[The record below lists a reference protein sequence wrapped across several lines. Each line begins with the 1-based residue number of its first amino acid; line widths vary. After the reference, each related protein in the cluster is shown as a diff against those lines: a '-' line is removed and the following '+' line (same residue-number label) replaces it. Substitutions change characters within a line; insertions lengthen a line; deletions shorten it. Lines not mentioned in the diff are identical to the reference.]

1 MTVVRIN
8 ELQVGM
14 EVAEPVKSNQG
25 VTLIPRSVV
34 LAEKHL
40 KILKAWGIT
49 EVTVIEA
56 DGDETVSDDDGIE
69 NLVDKEA
76 TEDVQKYVDSLFQK
90 TDKNEPFIQE
100 LYRLALERKGQG

>member
-25 VTLIPRSVV
+25 VTLIRRSVV
-34 LAEKHL
+34 LTDKHL

-49 EVTVIEA
+49 EVTVIEG
-56 DGDETVSDDDGIE
+56 DGDETVSDDGVE
-69 NLVDKEA
+69 NLVDIEA
-76 TEDVQKYVDSLFQK
+76 TEDVQKHVDFLFQK
-90 TDKNEPFIQE
+90 TDKNVPFIQE
-100 LYRLALERKGQG
+100 LYRLALERKCRE